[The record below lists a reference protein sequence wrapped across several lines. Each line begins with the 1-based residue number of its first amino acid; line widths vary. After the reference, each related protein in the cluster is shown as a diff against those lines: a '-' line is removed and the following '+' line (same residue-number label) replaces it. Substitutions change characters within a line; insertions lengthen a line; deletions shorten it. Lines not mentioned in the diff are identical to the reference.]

1 MFFSTSQGFGN
12 STPLSPAEESG
23 ADEKL
28 TLFNQI
34 FFASTFFHFWMSVF
48 PLFFLS
54 IQALPSS
61 AGKRA
66 L

>member
-34 FFASTFFHFWMSVF
+34 FLPPLSFFSDVCLRLLFAS
-48 PLFFLS
+48 
-54 IQALPSS
+54 IRALPSS